1 MNGEGEVE
9 TDDTIRTGPVES
21 RSLPEPVGPWSTVDS
36 DSEILRDR
44 DGAACAA

>member
-1 MNGEGEVE
+1 MEKERFE